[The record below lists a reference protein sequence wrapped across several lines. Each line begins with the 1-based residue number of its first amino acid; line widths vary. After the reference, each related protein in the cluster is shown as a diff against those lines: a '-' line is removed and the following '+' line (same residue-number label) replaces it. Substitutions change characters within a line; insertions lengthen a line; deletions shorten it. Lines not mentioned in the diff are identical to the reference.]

1 MLISHLICSNDFLFS
16 PSHARNLSL
25 SFYMSLFLSLLPIS
39 GLVWF
44 FFCVCVCV
52 KLFVFYVP
60 HLQCSSPHQHL
71 CQNQFTSF
79 HTKDFKD
86 SRIRIRIK
94 NSKYVISLE
103 VFFSCVDTR
112 LLFVCSVGPHWRTGF
127 FWRWRFSLEIGIQSG
142 FGWA

>member
-25 SFYMSLFLSLLPIS
+25 SFYMSLSLSPAYFRP
-39 GLVWF
+39 GLIF
-44 FFCVCVCV
+44 FSVCVCV

-112 LLFVCSVGPHWRTGF
+112 SLFVCSVGPH
-127 FWRWRFSLEIGIQSG
+127 
-142 FGWA
+142 